1 MAVSQCFFSLSSFLL
16 RLGLPFLQYNHHII
30 KILSINCCATAIFTH
45 CLFYIFLYI
54 YIFLYWILKT
64 YNILAMTLLNNYI
77 IPVIQQIPIQSDTQK
92 HPGSMPCSRACSPIY
107 HQAKKHEP
115 EPSKIPPQFPNS
127 CPSTIWD
134 PSHSPPQEEKFK
146 IQLIPFPTSK
156 NPTMHQQPREWTKEK
171 KGKDRRKQ
179 QTTMQK
185 NKIKKE
191 YI

>member
-1 MAVSQCFFSLSSFLL
+1 MYNDKTPQFHYDSRYLLKCFLFVRKCIYFNWISETCNVLAVK
-16 RLGLPFLQYNHHII
+16 P
-30 KILSINCCATAIFTH
+30 
-45 CLFYIFLYI
+45 
-54 YIFLYWILKT
+54 
-64 YNILAMTLLNNYI
+64 LNNYI

-92 HPGSMPCSRACSPIY
+92 HPGSMPCSRACWPIY

-134 PSHSPPQEEKFK
+134 PSHSTPQEEKLK

-171 KGKDRRKQ
+171 KGKDRKQ
-179 QTTMQK
+179 HTMQFFYTFCK
-185 NKIKKE
+185 NTFKTKGIKDN
-191 YI
+191 